1 MGLSQAEL
9 AERARVSRKWVY
21 EFEGGK
27 STAELGLLL
36 RVLDVL
42 DLALELSRGTDST
55 TTKTVDLDAILDEHR
70 AP

>member
-42 DLALELSRGTDST
+42 DLTLELSRDADST
-55 TTKTVDLDAILDEHR
+55 TTETVDLDVILDEHR